1 MNEDWLAARFEEQRP
16 RLRAVAYR
24 MLGSLAE
31 ADDAVQESWLRLSRA
46 DTSAVANLDGWLT
59 TVVSRECLRM
69 LRSRRGRREEPLDEA
84 GPGRPSG
91 GAAGGDPE
99 AEAMLADAVGP
110 ALMIVLDALGPAER
124 LAFVLH
130 DIFAVPFEEV
140 GTVLDRS
147 PAAARQ
153 LASRARRRVQGVP
166 PPHPADLSRQRE
178 VVAAFLTAL
187 RDGDF
192 GHLVAL
198 LDPEVVLLDD
208 SVLPHGS
215 VPVRS
220 GARDVG
226 RHALGYSKSAQFV
239 QPATVKGLP
248 GLAIVVHGQLMGAL
262 AFAVEADQ
270 ITAIEMLARPENLAG
285 RSVRL

>member
-1 MNEDWLAARFEEQRP
+1 MNEDWLAVRFEEQRP

-46 DTSAVANLDGWLT
+46 DTSAVTNLDGWLT
-59 TVVSRECLRM
+59 TVVSRECLRT
-69 LRSRRGRREEPLDEA
+69 LRSRRTRREEPLDET
-84 GPGRPSG
+84 GPGQPQG
-91 GAAGGDPE
+91 EAAHGDPE
-99 AEAMLADAVGP
+99 AEALLADAVGP

-166 PPHPADLSRQRE
+166 PPHPADLTRQHQ
-178 VVAAFLTAL
+178 VVAAFLSAL

-192 GHLVAL
+192 EQLVAL

-208 SVLPHGS
+208 SVLPYGS
-215 VPVRS
+215 VPVTS

-226 RHALGYSKSAQFV
+226 RYALGYSKSAQFV
-239 QPATVKGLP
+239 QVATVKGVP
-248 GLAIVVHGQLMGAL
+248 GLVIAVHGQLMGAL
-262 AFAVEADQ
+262 AFAVDGEQ
-270 ITAIEMLARPENLAG
+270 ITAIEMLSQPASLAHLG
-285 RSVRL
+285 D